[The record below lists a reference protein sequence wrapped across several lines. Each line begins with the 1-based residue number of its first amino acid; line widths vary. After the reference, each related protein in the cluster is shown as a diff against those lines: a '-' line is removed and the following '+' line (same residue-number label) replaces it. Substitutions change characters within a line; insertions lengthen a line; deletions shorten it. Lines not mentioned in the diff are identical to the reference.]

1 MMNEEEKLRK
11 KRSEKMKRKTI
22 LSLAGMLVAAICL
35 AGCSEAGNSGKDSQ
49 QAVEESSEKKQE
61 EEAKEETAT
70 GEKHAV
76 ESLKDRGLEVV
87 GLLNEKLHSEAYTQL
102 VASSAITESELFQ
115 ELRQIDFSK
124 VENVYKITFSKE
136 SLESLLKLFG
146 EADIELE
153 PMSDTIKES
162 LQTQMIES
170 FFTSLVAKKSG
181 SMALAVQG
189 TFSAELLFV
198 DPEKDTNSIYLF
210 SYQNAYPVA
219 VSFTRS
225 DDGAVKAKACIVM
238 IKDFKAGTVD
248 EVKNSLFFD
257 FGDAFEALQ
266 DALGLDVEQVK

>member
-1 MMNEEEKLRK
+1 MK
-11 KRSEKMKRKTI
+11 KKTI

-35 AGCSEAGNSGKDSQ
+35 VGCSEAGNSGKDSQ
-49 QAVEESSEKKQE
+49 QAVEESSEKKQGKE
-61 EEAKEETAT
+61 SKEESS

-102 VASSAITESELFQ
+102 VASSAITDSELFQ

-124 VENVYKITFSKE
+124 VENVYKITFSKD
-136 SLESLLKLFG
+136 SLESLLKVFG
-146 EADIELE
+146 EADIDLE

-170 FFTSLVAKKSG
+170 FFTTLTAKKSG

-266 DALGLDVEQVK
+266 DALGLNVEQVK